1 MIQRNDGEF
10 SLPTKYDA
18 KLYIILAA
26 KLITNCNPFS
36 TKIWVVGSY
45 ANKLQVLS
53 QKYTIK
59 VIYLLLAVG
68 FQVSLIKVKTFA
80 TRSAVW
86 KSFAQYKISRL
97 RIKHQQKHNAKSS
110 RLHLLLF
117 SILYPHANIVTT
129 PSWSHATLLFSPT
142 AMKYLWGSHQGTFY
156 AKINYQKYFSGAT
169 YGLNLFVIQ

>member
-36 TKIWVVGSY
+36 TKIWVVFLREHAPS
-45 ANKLQVLS
+45 
-53 QKYTIK
+53 YTIK